1 MKRLEL
7 SEFTNEQEI
16 SKTADLHMLRRIF
29 PFIRP
34 HARMLCAAVFLMI
47 AATIMELAAPYVI
60 KTAIDRYIVPVQR
73 STGDIKGLQTA
84 ALLLLLIILINLAA
98 NFGQVMVMEYTGQKV
113 MHNLRMRLFVHIQSL
128 SVRFFTGQP
137 VGRLV
142 TRVTNDITN
151 LHELLTSVLIFV
163 LKDFFLVTGIT
174 LVLFSINARLA
185 IIIYLVFPLVFIS
198 AYHFA
203 KNARAAY
210 RTLRIKAAEINTK
223 FSETIGGIDVIH
235 SFNREQDNARGFKRV
250 NHENFLAG
258 MQQITVFSLFMPFIE
273 LMSSVG
279 LAAVIYYGG
288 IRIIAGRITL
298 GELVIFISYIR
309 MFFRPIRDIAEK
321 YNITLN
327 AVSSA
332 ERIFLLLDE
341 SDGIGDGIG
350 DGQTGPVA
358 EVPGKFKTLEL
369 DSVGFSYVPGE
380 PVLKGI
386 SFLVRAGE
394 TAAIIGQTG
403 AGKTSVINLIIRFH
417 DPDSGR
423 IMINGIDI
431 SRFSASKLREK
442 IAVVNQDPF
451 LFTGTLR
458 ENIFA
463 NSRGEGF
470 DYEEK
475 ILSLAGCAALIRR
488 LPDGL
493 DTRISGQ
500 SSGLSSGERQLIS
513 IARAMAK
520 DPQLI
525 IFDEAT
531 SYIDSETEKMI
542 NLAITN
548 LTRGRTA
555 IIIAHR
561 LSTIRAANNIL
572 VLSSGKIVESGTHEE
587 LMGTKGVYF
596 RMLQVQDSGHNQ
608 QL

>member
-1 MKRLEL
+1 
-7 SEFTNEQEI
+7 
-16 SKTADLHMLRRIF
+16 MLRRIF

-34 HARMLCAAVFLMI
+34 HARMFAAAVFLMFVT
-47 AATIMELAAPYVI
+47 TIMELAIPYVT
-60 KTAIDRYIVPVQR
+60 KTAIDRYIVPVQGAK
-73 STGDIKGLQTA
+73 GDINGLQTA
-84 ALLLLLIILINLAA
+84 ALILLLIILIDLAA

-113 MHNLRMRLFVHIQSL
+113 MHALRMRLFAHIQSL
-128 SVRFFTGQP
+128 SVRFFTKQP

-174 LVLFSINARLA
+174 VVLFSIDAQLA
-185 IIIYLVFPLVFIS
+185 LMVYLVFPLVFIS

-210 RTLRIKAAEINTK
+210 RTLRIKVAEINTK

-235 SFNREQDNARGFKRV
+235 AFNRQEDNARLFKRV

-258 MQQITVFSLFMPFIE
+258 MQQITVFALFMPFIE

-279 LAAVIYYGG
+279 LAAVIYFGG
-288 IRIIAGRITL
+288 VRFIATHITL

-341 SDGIGDGIG
+341 SDGIDERRIG
-350 DGQTGPVA
+350 PSSETPDRI
-358 EVPGKFKTLEL
+358 KSLEF
-369 DSVGFSYVPGE
+369 DAVRFSYVPGE

-386 SFLVRAGE
+386 SFCIRAGE
-394 TAAIIGQTG
+394 TNAIIGQTG
-403 AGKTSVINLIIRFH
+403 AGKTSIINLIIRFH
-417 DPDSGR
+417 DPDSGKIR
-423 IMINGIDI
+423 INGIDI
-431 SRFSASKLREK
+431 SKFSTSKLREK

-458 ENIFA
+458 ENIFSK
-463 NSRGEGF
+463 SRPAGYDNEN
-470 DYEEK
+470 E
-475 ILSLAGCAALIRR
+475 ILSLAGCIDLIRR

-493 DTRISGQ
+493 DTKISGQ
-500 SSGLSSGERQLIS
+500 GSGLSSGERQLIS

-520 DPQLI
+520 NPQLI

-531 SYIDSETEKMI
+531 SYIDSETEKAI
-542 NLAITN
+542 NLAMAN
-548 LTRGRTA
+548 LTKGRTA

-561 LSTIRAANNIL
+561 LSTIRSANNIL
-572 VLSSGKIVESGTHEE
+572 VLSSGRIVESGTHEE
-587 LMGTKGVYF
+587 LMNRRGVYF
-596 RMLQVQDSGHNQ
+596 RMIRVQDYRHQ
-608 QL
+608 F